1 MFVEKNT
8 LSCVTVLGLLSLLLL
23 YFRDRILVP
32 DLAGWQQSENFLN
45 IKIHN
50 KQVTVEK
57 VEKEQANL
65 GFFYSTTPSSAVP
78 STTPNSAHAGIET
91 DNDAWNSAVEAR
103 NQSYKGPLSLEME
116 VIIESAKGIHVKLD
130 DRLKRVISSI
140 DQRIG
145 VAPSQASL
153 QEHISQQCKTLGLDD
168 TETEVKPRLAYYNT
182 QHKLIY
188 VANPKCGSTSF
199 KKFMLKLG
207 GDNRDY
213 SEMADVHN
221 EEKHPILKNLWEE
234 PLEFQEEALRT
245 YYKVT
250 FVRNPLV
257 RLVSGYRNKIV
268 RIPQGAYAAHI
279 QEIIAHNYGAD
290 KALSWFARKPYRP
303 SFEQFVEYLIYTGN
317 ARENYHWAPYAD
329 YIGLCGST
337 VKYDLIAQ
345 LETAHQHIEEMK
357 EMVPSLK
364 DIPFPPSRTEKAVDE
379 YSSEEV
385 TALAFSNLTETLKTG
400 VYKLY
405 EKEIKLLGYS
415 LMDDQNFPFLT
426 SATVHL
432 EDV

>member
-8 LSCVTVLGLLSLLLL
+8 LRCVAVLEA
-23 YFRDRILVP
+23 
-32 DLAGWQQSENFLN
+32 DLAGWKQSQEFLN
-45 IKIHN
+45 INIHN
-50 KQVTVEK
+50 EQVQVEK
-57 VEKEQANL
+57 VQKEESHT
-65 GFFYSTTPSSAVP
+65 YSELLPDSTPTTTVT
-78 STTPNSAHAGIET
+78 STTPNSTQNNDDSSDKEEEIET
-91 DNDAWNSAVEAR
+91 DNGTWNSAVKAR
-103 NQSYKGPLSLEME
+103 NQSYKGSLSLEME
-116 VIIESAKGIHVKLD
+116 VIIESAKGHHVQLD
-130 DRLKRVISSI
+130 DRLKRTISSI
-140 DQRIG
+140 DQRSG
-145 VAPSQASL
+145 VAPSQATL
-153 QEHISQQCKTLGLDD
+153 RDHISQQCKTLGLDNG
-168 TETEVKPRLAYYNT
+168 EVEIKPRLVYYNT
-182 QHKLIY
+182 EHKLIY

-207 GDNRDY
+207 GDKREY
-213 SEMADVHN
+213 SEMEEVHN
-221 EEKHPILKNLWEE
+221 EEKNPLLKSLWEA
-234 PLEFQEEALRT
+234 PLELQKEALRT

-268 RIPQGAYAAHI
+268 RIPKGHYVDQI
-279 QEIIAHNYGAD
+279 QEIIAQNYGVDA
-290 KALSWFARKPYRP
+290 ALSWMPRRQYRP

-317 ARENYHWAPYAD
+317 ARENYHWAPFAD

-345 LETAHQHIEEMK
+345 LETAHQHVEEMK

-364 DIPFPPSRTEKAVDE
+364 DIPFPPSRTERAADQ

-415 LMDDQNFPFLT
+415 LIHDQNFPFLT

-432 EDV
+432 EDI